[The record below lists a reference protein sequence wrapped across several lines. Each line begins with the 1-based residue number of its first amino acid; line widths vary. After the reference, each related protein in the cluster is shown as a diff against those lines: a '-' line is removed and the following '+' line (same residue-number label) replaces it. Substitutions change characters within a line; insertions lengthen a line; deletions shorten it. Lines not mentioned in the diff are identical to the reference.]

1 MNLPHDFEN
10 RPIAVI
16 GAGVLGAR
24 IALMMADRGGTV
36 HLADPV
42 SQEALDKAKTY
53 IDDNLERVVE
63 EFNASEEVE
72 GDHFKVGEVKYFS
85 DNSEAVQDAWLI
97 IEAVPEK
104 PEIKNDT
111 YEGIADALAEDAIL
125 TTNSSS
131 YPSSTFKDHVKDPKR
146 FMNTHFGMPP
156 EKNFIE
162 IMGCGETDEEVFE
175 FMLEEMPKFGLIS
188 VPVLKESTGFAIN
201 RIWAA
206 IKREAL
212 AVVGEGVSTPEAVD
226 KGLANLLGT
235 DQGPFALMDT
245 VGLDTVRNIEANYR
259 ETLPW
264 TNDAAWE
271 AVSKLVDEG
280 KLGQKSG
287 EGFYAWSSGK
297 PEPKNG

>member
-1 MNLPHDFEN
+1 MATSTNIEN

-24 IALMMADRGGTV
+24 IALMMADRGGVV

-53 IDDNLERVVE
+53 IDENLQKTVDA
-63 EFNASEEVE
+63 FNASDEF
-72 GDHFKVGEVKYFS
+72 DDNFAAGEVKYFN
-85 DNSEAVQDAWLI
+85 DNSEAVKDAWLI

-111 YEGIADALAEDAIL
+111 YEGIADAMADDAIL

-131 YPSSTFKDHVKDPKR
+131 YPSSTFVDHVKDPKR
-146 FMNTHFGMPP
+146 FLNTHFGMPP

-162 IMGCGETDEEVFE
+162 IMGSGQTDDDVFE
-175 FMLEEMPKFGLIS
+175 FLLETMPKYGLVS

-235 DQGPFALMDT
+235 ELGPFALMDA
-245 VGLDTVRNIEANYR
+245 VGLDTVQNIEANYR

-264 TNDAAWE
+264 TNPAAWD
-271 AVSKLVDEG
+271 AVSKLVDDG

-287 EGFYAWSSGK
+287 EGFYDWSSGK
-297 PEPKNG
+297 PEPKQQ